1 MPKVNLTSQKVS
13 PRATSSVVTRRKRF
27 QMIRA
32 KQQLEDETSS
42 SPFNDSRLVNSYK
55 SMISLNTNLSS

>member
-1 MPKVNLTSQKVS
+1 MPKVNLTPQKVN

-42 SPFNDSRLVNSYK
+42 SSFNESRLVSHFNQPLLGK
-55 SMISLNTNLSS
+55 SSLL

>member
-13 PRATSSVVTRRKRF
+13 PRATSSVITRRKRF

-42 SPFNDSRLVNSYK
+42 SSFKVSHFNQPFLDK
-55 SMISLNTNLSS
+55 SSLL